1 MKLPNSYGTAY
12 KFSGNRRRPWVVKKT
27 ISGNQKKR
35 LARSSFPCITCFFC
49 AFILIGVIIRRI
61 LGFRFFCI
69 RFVENLCTEEVGACL
84 VSAALLLIELTQ
96 AEYTSF
102 THF

>member
-12 KFSGNRRRPWVVKKT
+12 KFSGNRLPWVVKKT
-27 ISGNQKKR
+27 ILGNQKTR
-35 LARSSFPCITCFFC
+35 LARSSFPCLTCFFC
-49 AFILIGVIIRRI
+49 AFVLIGVI
-61 LGFRFFCI
+61 I
-69 RFVENLCTEEVGACL
+69 RFVENLCAEEVRACL

-96 AEYTSF
+96 TEYTPF